1 MGWDAMR
8 RGLAAGLVMCLVAGV
23 LPAAAAAQEPVDLE
37 LVLTVDASASVT
49 GGAMEFQL
57 RGHAAA
63 LRDPRVA
70 AAATSGPNGAIAV
83 TLAGFAGPGAFDVLV
98 PWTRIADAQD
108 AAAFA
113 ERVEASLRPVRAGNT
128 ALGSA
133 IDAAVL
139 LFGDDGFEGGR
150 KVVDLVAN
158 GFSNAGPPVED
169 ARDRAVAAGVTVNGL
184 AILDEY
190 AWLDAYFSESVIGG
204 PGAFVRTAEN
214 RDSFADA
221 ILYKL
226 IDEIVEGPADVPGPI
241 LAMAGSGG
249 QGPGGWGVGG
259 QGGPR

>member
-1 MGWDAMR
+1 MGRNAMGRVR
-8 RGLAAGLVMCLVAGV
+8 RACLAACLASGL
-23 LPAAAAAQEPVDLE
+23 LPAAGMAQEPVDLE

-70 AAATSGPNGAIAV
+70 GAAASGPNGAIAV
-83 TLAGFAGPGAFDVLV
+83 TLAGFAGPGAFEVLV
-98 PWTRIADAQD
+98 PWMRIAGPDD

-113 ERVEASLRPVRAGNT
+113 DRVDASLRPERAGST
-128 ALGSA
+128 ALGGA

-139 LFGDDGFEGGR
+139 LFEDTGFDGRR

-158 GFSNAGPPVED
+158 GFSNAGPPVEE

-204 PGAFVRTAEN
+204 LGALVRTAES
-214 RDSFADA
+214 RDSFAEA
-221 ILYKL
+221 ILHKL
-226 IDEIVEGPADVPGPI
+226 IDEIVEAPAGRPGST
-241 LAMAGSGG
+241 LAMAGATGYG
-249 QGPGGWGVGG
+249 R
-259 QGGPR
+259 PR

>member
-1 MGWDAMR
+1 MGWEGMR
-8 RGLAAGLVMCLVAGV
+8 RVRRWGLAAGLAAGV
-23 LPAAAAAQEPVDLE
+23 LPAAGAAQEPVDLE

-70 AAATSGPNGAIAV
+70 AAATSGPTGAIAV

-98 PWTRIADAQD
+98 PWTRIADAGD

-139 LFGDDGFEGGR
+139 LFEDDGFEGER

-169 ARDRAVAAGVTVNGL
+169 ARDRALAAGVTVNGL

-226 IDEIVEGPADVPGPI
+226 IDEIVEGPADAPGPI
-241 LAMAGSGG
+241 LAMAGAMAGA
-249 QGPGGWGVGG
+249 GG